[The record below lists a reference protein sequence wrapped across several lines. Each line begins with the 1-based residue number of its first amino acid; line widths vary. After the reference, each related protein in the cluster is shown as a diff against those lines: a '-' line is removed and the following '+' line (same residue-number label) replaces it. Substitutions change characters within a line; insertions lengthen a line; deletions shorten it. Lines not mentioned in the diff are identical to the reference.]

1 MPDHPDHPDDTATTP
16 SATYTAGLL
25 NAADGVPVATYTWL
39 PADGRPRAYV
49 QIAHG
54 AAEHALRYD
63 RFARHL
69 TAHGYGVV
77 ASDHRGHGATAQA
90 TGGYGVTSGPDGAS
104 DASGTSDA
112 SDADSWRAIVDDL
125 KAIGDQVRTLHPG
138 APFFLLGHSLG
149 SMLARDY
156 AQEYADGLA
165 GVILSGTF
173 RSLPGAE
180 LDGAIAR
187 LEREVAERGRAA
199 ISSYVPDLFASFND
213 PYPRRTGFEW
223 LSRDEAEVDAYVAD
237 ERCGFAFSAGLC
249 LDWVRA
255 VRKINDPRNLARVPA
270 DLPIHVAVGEQ
281 DPCNQR
287 MTLVH
292 ELLEDFRYV
301 GVEDLTW
308 KGYPEARHEILNETN
323 RDEVQE
329 DLTAWLDKR
338 VL

>member
-1 MPDHPDHPDDTATTP
+1 MPDRTDHPDDTHTTP
-16 SATYTAGLL
+16 SAAYTAGLL

-49 QIAHG
+49 LLAHG

-90 TGGYGVTSGPDGAS
+90 TAATASPGPDG
-104 DASGTSDA
+104 A

-138 APFFLLGHSLG
+138 VPFFLLGHSLG

-173 RSLPGAE
+173 RSLPGA
-180 LDGAIAR
+180 DPAGAIAR

-199 ISSYVPDLFASFND
+199 TSSYIPALFASFND
-213 PYPRRTGFEW
+213 PFPRRTGFEW
-223 LSRDEAEVDAYVAD
+223 LSRDEAEVDAYAAD

-249 LDWVRA
+249 LDWMRA

-308 KGYPEARHEILNETN
+308 KGYPDARHEILNETN

-329 DLTAWLDKR
+329 DLTAWLDER